1 MHLQPSCNRASDGW
15 MDGWMDGVL
24 MDGEI
29 PILVLWVGLEKKQS
43 KC

>member
-24 MDGEI
+24 MDGEMDG
-29 PILVLWVGLEKKQS
+29 WMDVGFTSVRRLPS
-43 KC
+43 